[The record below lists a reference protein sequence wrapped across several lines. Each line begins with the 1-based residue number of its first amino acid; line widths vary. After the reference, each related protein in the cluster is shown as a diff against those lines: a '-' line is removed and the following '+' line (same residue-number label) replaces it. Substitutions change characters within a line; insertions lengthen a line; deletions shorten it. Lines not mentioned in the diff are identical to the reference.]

1 MIDRFSSERKGELP
15 TPEQLEEYYE
25 LLRHTLHTIGRGIRR
40 TSNYPGKEG
49 LLPGWLDTL
58 DGDSESLR
66 QRSYAASMR
75 QLGETGATL
84 AVAENDHTLLPN
96 PQGGVRWYSTFR
108 ALYKFTWDN
117 RIGVY
122 ESRARVFDIISP
134 ARSDAEVLPRRADDA
149 AILALDHEQTAPA
162 DTFRYDHGWLAVY
175 DSDIDGLLRRTEEYS
190 VGLIAVH
197 AK

>member
-1 MIDRFSSERKGELP
+1 MIERFSADRRGELP

-25 LLRHTLHTIGRGIRR
+25 LMRHTLHAIGRGIRT

-49 LLPGWLDTL
+49 LLPGFLDTL
-58 DGDSESLR
+58 DADSESLR
-66 QRSYAASMR
+66 HRSYAASMHR
-75 QLGETGATL
+75 LGETGATL
-84 AVAENDHTLLPN
+84 AVAENDHTLLLN
-96 PQGGVRWYSTFR
+96 PLEGVRRYSTLR
-108 ALYKFTWDN
+108 ALYKFTWDE

-134 ARSDAEVLPRRADDA
+134 ARIDAEVLPRRADDA

-175 DSDIDGLLRRTEEYS
+175 DSDVDGLLRRTEEYS
-190 VGLIAVH
+190 EGLIAVH
-197 AK
+197 TK

>member
-75 QLGETGATL
+75 RLGETGAAL

-149 AILALDHEQTAPA
+149 AILALDHEQTAP

-175 DSDIDGLLRRTEEYS
+175 DSDVDGLLRRTEEYS
-190 VGLIAVH
+190 EGLIAVH
-197 AK
+197 TK

>member
-66 QRSYAASMR
+66 HRSYAASMR
-75 QLGETGATL
+75 RLGETGATL

-96 PQGGVRWYSTFR
+96 PQGGSGGI
-108 ALYKFTWDN
+108 ALSEHCINLPGT
-117 RIGVY
+117 IGLAY
-122 ESRARVFDIISP
+122 TKAEHAFLISL
-134 ARSDAEVLPRRADDA
+134 ARRAVTLKCCHDV
-149 AILALDHEQTAPA
+149 LMM
-162 DTFRYDHGWLAVY
+162 
-175 DSDIDGLLRRTEEYS
+175 LLSWR
-190 VGLIAVH
+190 
-197 AK
+197 